1 MHIHE
6 FEMYFHENNSEI
18 FDVILHHYFHNRPV
32 WRYRSILWILMNVHG
47 NSGMSGHVREKKTKA
62 KHVWW
67 HNIFSAGQIMS
78 FSDKMRIFNFSW
90 NLKFRKNLN
99 FCQNWHLLAK
109 LGPWQQ
115 KSVCPNYNIPRFFF
129 SNQHKK
135 FSPIVSVFL
144 LKKYGAGHRNRV
156 FSTLNRPQIKLWK
169 SNFLFVILLILTFQ
183 KPLLGCIFGY
193 ISLSL
198 PVFCGS
204 KSFPAHQTSCSDSGG
219 FKIDIDSVVFLKK
232 SWNECQGKYIQIVF
246 GTAGER
252 GRGNQ
257 LSISWFRNCSIRLN
271 SGSLRTL
278 TFESLQFILI
288 SKKSLPGYFWNRN
301 VKGESTWK
309 WCVLIEHMILQFL
322 KHPFHIE
329 YL

>member
-1 MHIHE
+1 MKVEFFVCNLVNPHFPKTFTRMHFRIYKPQ
-6 FEMYFHENNSEI
+6 FAGVLWLEI
-18 FDVILHHYFHNRPV
+18 ISSTPNLLFWFRWIQN
-32 WRYRSILWILMNVHG
+32 RYR
-47 NSGMSGHVREKKTKA
+47 
-62 KHVWW
+62 
-67 HNIFSAGQIMS
+67 
-78 FSDKMRIFNFSW
+78 
-90 NLKFRKNLN
+90 
-99 FCQNWHLLAK
+99 LA
-109 LGPWQQ
+109 
-115 KSVCPNYNIPRFFF
+115 N
-129 SNQHKK
+129 
-135 FSPIVSVFL
+135 
-144 LKKYGAGHRNRV
+144 
-156 FSTLNRPQIKLWK
+156 
-169 SNFLFVILLILTFQ
+169 
-183 KPLLGCIFGY
+183 
-193 ISLSL
+193 
-198 PVFCGS
+198 
-204 KSFPAHQTSCSDSGG
+204 
-219 FKIDIDSVVFLKK
+219 SVVFLKK